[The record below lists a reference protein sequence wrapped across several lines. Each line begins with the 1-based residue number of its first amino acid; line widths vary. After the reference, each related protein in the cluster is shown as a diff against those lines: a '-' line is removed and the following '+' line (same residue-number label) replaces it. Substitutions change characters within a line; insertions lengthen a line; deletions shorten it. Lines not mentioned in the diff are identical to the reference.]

1 MSAPPA
7 LPSVSLGVPR
17 CSEDTAA
24 APGTAPGRAPAA
36 TQDVQLAP
44 CLFFQA
50 VTFQQCLKSE
60 TEAPGWPESSP
71 STARSSEGVVAVRT
85 VTGWTEPTW
94 PRLRELETF
103 KK

>member
-50 VTFQQCLKSE
+50 VTFQQS
-60 TEAPGWPESSP
+60 
-71 STARSSEGVVAVRT
+71 V
-85 VTGWTEPTW
+85 
-94 PRLRELETF
+94 
-103 KK
+103 